1 MGSWKNQAKAGMI
14 RFSVAYFLVTL
25 VLLYVTAPFIEH
37 LPDGILIEGVLM
49 TLVLLSA
56 VLAVSSRRRVL
67 VLALGLV
74 IPAITAKWVSYWR
87 PDLLF
92 AEIFPVTGLLFV
104 FFVVVHLFRF
114 IFRAPRVDS
123 EVLCASVAA
132 YLLLG
137 LLWAF
142 AYILVY
148 RLVPDAF
155 AFTDASAVNRS
166 LEGFNSLY
174 FSITT
179 LSATGF
185 GDIIPV
191 SGLARI
197 LAMTEAMVGMFYM
210 ALLISRL
217 VGLYAS
223 APADERS
230 DPDQVQRQD

>member
-1 MGSWKNQAKAGMI
+1 
-14 RFSVAYFLVTL
+14 
-25 VLLYVTAPFIEH
+25 
-37 LPDGILIEGVLM
+37 
-49 TLVLLSA
+49 
-56 VLAVSSRRRVL
+56 
-67 VLALGLV
+67 
-74 IPAITAKWVSYWR
+74 
-87 PDLLF
+87 
-92 AEIFPVTGLLFV
+92 
-104 FFVVVHLFRF
+104 VVHLFSF
-114 IFRAPRVDS
+114 IFRAPRIDS

-197 LAMTEAMVGMFYM
+197 LAMTEAIVGLFYM